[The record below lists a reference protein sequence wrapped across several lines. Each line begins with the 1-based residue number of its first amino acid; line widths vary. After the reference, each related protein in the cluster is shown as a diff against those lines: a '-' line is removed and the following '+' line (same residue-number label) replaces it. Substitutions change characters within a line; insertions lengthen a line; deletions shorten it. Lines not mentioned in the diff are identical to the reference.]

1 MLELELLAPMLH
13 EYVIWISTNP
23 EINRRWPLFEATKL
37 SIPYHDE
44 LVSLIPDARVGPSM
58 LEYPEIADHLRQ
70 AIDEVFY
77 GVKEPK
83 QALDNAA
90 AKFVLILRWQ

>member
-1 MLELELLAPMLH
+1 MP
-13 EYVIWISTNP
+13 
-23 EINRRWPLFEATKL
+23 
-37 SIPYHDE
+37 
-44 LVSLIPDARVGPSM
+44 
-58 LEYPEIADHLRQ
+58 EYPVIADHIRQ

-90 AKFVLILRWQ
+90 AKFVLILGWQ